1 MLVEYVEDLLN
12 VKLTDNKILTWPEIK
27 KLMTIY

>member
-1 MLVEYVEDLLN
+1 MLVEYVEDFIKKN

-27 KLMTIY
+27 KLY